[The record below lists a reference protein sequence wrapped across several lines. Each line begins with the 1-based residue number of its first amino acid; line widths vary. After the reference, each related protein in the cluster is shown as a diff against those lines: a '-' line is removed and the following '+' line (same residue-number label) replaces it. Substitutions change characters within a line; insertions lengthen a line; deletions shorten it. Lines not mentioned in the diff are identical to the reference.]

1 MCVFTWVIN
10 GSIHRKT
17 HDTRL
22 SLLRCFKLSPVF
34 LLLISLLPGVM
45 SSFPLAVPWFSEQN
59 YSACRPLQLL
69 PGHLHTWETRAHLQM
84 LAHTECCGFSQRI
97 ALIEDF
103 LLALP
108 GSASVSL
115 RSHYFSHWFWHSWGL
130 RRRQIDGGSLRKLFP
145 SIFLTDTSPHIL
157 HACTQ
162 AEARLDG
169 M

>member
-17 HDTRL
+17 HHTRL

-69 PGHLHTWETRAHLQM
+69 PGHLHTRDTCTPADAGTHRTWVLW
-84 LAHTECCGFSQRI
+84 RI

-103 LLALP
+103 LLAFP
-108 GSASVSL
+108 GNASVSL

-162 AEARLDG
+162 AGARLDG

>member
-17 HDTRL
+17 HHTRV

-45 SSFPLAVPWFSEQN
+45 SSFPLAVPRFSEQN
-59 YSACRPLQLL
+59 YFACTPLQLL
-69 PGHLHTWETRAHLQM
+69 PGHLHTRETRAHLQM
-84 LAHTECCGFSQRI
+84 PARTEPECCGFSRRI
-97 ALIEDF
+97 ALREDF
-103 LLALP
+103 LL
-108 GSASVSL
+108 GNASVSL
-115 RSHYFSHWFWHSWGL
+115 RSHYFSHWFWHSWRL

-145 SIFLTDTSPHIL
+145 SIFLTETSAHIL